1 MGFALFFVSGYLKAF
16 FFCVDEEGLNFSL
29 FLPQRSPSDFK
40 EKKKKLVFGPKGEVG
55 FFWVFSFDAINSKKG

>member
-29 FLPQRSPSDFK
+29 FLPQRCPFRLQ
-40 EKKKKLVFGPKGEVG
+40 KKKLVFGPKGEVG
-55 FFWVFSFDAINSKKG
+55 FFFGVFSFDAVNSKKG

>member
-29 FLPQRSPSDFK
+29 FLPQRSPSDL
-40 EKKKKLVFGPKGEVG
+40 KKKKTGFWSKRRGG
-55 FFWVFSFDAINSKKG
+55 FFFGVFSFDAINSKKG